1 MLHCPER
8 LERGGPCRLLHL
20 WQMGTHKIKMKE
32 VLPSLV
38 RWALYA
44 GTSDFCPALVALVG
58 PVQNIFF
65 LTVHY
70 DNLFVPIAQ
79 QPRQSCRIACLLM
92 CVSDFAL
99 HTAPNKFMT
108 LLLMYLIL
116 RYGTLKKILER
127 EDQYLYVARR
137 TFTNLFVGVTYLNVL
152 RAVPDR
158 AARSRQAF

>member
-1 MLHCPER
+1 MPPCPER
-8 LERGGPCRLLHL
+8 LERGGPCRLLKIG
-20 WQMGTHKIKMKE
+20 GTQKIQMKE

-38 RWALYA
+38 RWAFHA
-44 GTSDFCPALVALVG
+44 GTSDFCPGLVALVG

-79 QPRQSCRIACLLM
+79 QPRQSCRIASLLM

-108 LLLMYLIL
+108 LLQMYLIL
-116 RYGTLKKILER
+116 RYVTLLLKLLR
-127 EDQYLYVARR
+127 PSHYS
-137 TFTNLFVGVTYLNVL
+137 VL
-152 RAVPDR
+152 DHGNMH
-158 AARSRQAF
+158 